1 MWAFLGYAT
10 ILGLSAGVSPGPLLA
25 IVITQTV
32 RYNVREGIK
41 IAVAPLITDIP
52 IICIALFLFHY
63 SDESNFVLGVISFI
77 GAAFV
82 FVLGINSIRQKPV
95 NLELSGEEPRSYI
108 KGVLVNA
115 FSPHPYIFWF
125 SVGVPTIIKASKQS
139 LAVSFAFVLCFF
151 FFVVGSKIVIALLVG
166 RSRGFLSGSA
176 YLWTMR
182 ILGMFLIGFAI
193 ILLMEGISL
202 TGIILNI
209 F

>member
-1 MWAFLGYAT
+1 MWAYLGYAT

-32 RYNVREGIK
+32 KHNVREGIK

-52 IICIALFLFHY
+52 IICIALFLYHY
-63 SDESNFVLGVISFI
+63 FDEPDFVLGVISFI

-82 FVLGINSIRQKPV
+82 FILGINSIRQKPV
-95 NLELSGEEPRSYI
+95 NLESSVEEPRSYL

-125 SVGVPTIIKASKQS
+125 SVGVPTIIRASRNS
-139 LAVSFAFVLCFF
+139 LVVSFTFILCFF
-151 FFVVGSKIVIALLVG
+151 FFLVGSKIAIALLVG
-166 RSRGFLSGSA
+166 KSRAFLSGSA

-182 ILGMFLIGFAI
+182 ILGLFLIGFAV
-193 ILLMEGISL
+193 LLLTEGISL
-202 TGIILNI
+202 TGMD
-209 F
+209 